1 MAEEEEMSDDSY
13 EPELQ
18 FVLRLPPTQSEAL
31 KEDLSSG
38 VDLDEKFSIEFEED
52 LRNATIK
59 YDKWTL
65 PAKLY
70 DLPTIAESSKTLD
83 DKIFYKTGDICQIMI
98 AEEDDVNTEEGASS
112 IKKDKHKKDK
122 RYFCPH
128 GLTPPLKNVRKQ
140 RHRKTFKQKNFDIPD
155 TENEVRRLLEA
166 DADAYSFHYE
176 IVDAGDEN
184 ADPKG
189 ELEDDSFVYEETGL
203 SDIFGDLNSSSD
215 DTTDEVDNDNED
227 ARSSEEGPDDEAD
240 GDFENEYAQKLE
252 SIFEDRQDSPEDE
265 SKDESK
271 DKQEIVDI
279 VESVQHLI
287 EDRAAEHVGQLGE
300 NNGTDDSYLES
311 AIATENLDQLLKEQT
326 TEDEIALNEKLV
338 ELEET
343 ISSLRAKRR
352 AQELE
357 VENIENNVLKEKF
370 ESSIEQLKKD
380 EFEKQQE
387 YDQIANILQQGV

>member
-38 VDLDEKFSIEFEED
+38 VDIDEKFSIEFEED
-52 LRNATIK
+52 LRNATVK

-65 PAKLY
+65 PARLY
-70 DLPTIAESSKTLD
+70 DLPTITESSKTLD

-98 AEEDDVNTEEGASS
+98 AEEDDVTTEEGASS
-112 IKKDKHKKDK
+112 VKKDKHKKDK
-122 RYFCPH
+122 RYFHPH
-128 GLTPPLKNVRKQ
+128 GLAPPLKNVRKQ

-189 ELEDDSFVYEETGL
+189 ELEDDSFSYEETGL

-227 ARSSEEGPDDEAD
+227 VRSSEEGPDDEAD

-252 SIFEDRQDSPEDE
+252 SIFEDQQDNPEE
-265 SKDESK
+265 ESK
-271 DKQEIVDI
+271 DKEEIVDI
-279 VESVQHLI
+279 VESLQHLN
-287 EDRAAEHVGQLGE
+287 EDRAAEQVGQLGE

-380 EFEKQQE
+380 ELEKRQE
-387 YDQIANILQQGV
+387 YDQIANMLQQGV